1 MVKIY
6 NESFNHIKKVLPQIK
21 GFIIDFSFIKSKDK
35 EYILNKNMKLNLCF
49 YISFN
54 NVRYIIIIICAIYSF
69 RNLHFFDY
77 IDLIN
82 NNNNI
87 IIFDKFF
94 LYYFYL

>member
-1 MVKIY
+1 M
-6 NESFNHIKKVLPQIK
+6 LPQIK
-21 GFIIDFSFIKSKDK
+21 GFIIDFSFIKSKDN

-87 IIFDKFF
+87 IIFDKFV
-94 LYYFYL
+94 LYYFYLKKIILLKV